1 MKKTKKGKRNSV
13 QELLGIQRFTR
24 YGLLTDLGELV
35 FFRVAPTNISV
46 LSRMNIENKISHLK
60 DLLTVEP
67 DTEIICTDS
76 CECFDDN
83 REYLQR
89 RVMEE
94 TNPKVRQLLE
104 QDRKML
110 TQMQAE
116 MANAREF
123 FFVKRYTG
131 MKPAMVFASIND
143 VLKRITERGFEV
155 QHMKKADIKRMLA
168 IYLGSSMD
176 GDKLPDIDGVQF
188 REEAANGPV

>member
-46 LSRMNIENKISHLK
+46 LSRVNIENKISHLK
-60 DLLTVEP
+60 DLLSVEP
-67 DTEIICTDS
+67 DMEVICTDS

-131 MKPAMVFASIND
+131 MKPSMVFASIND

-176 GDKLPDIDGVQF
+176 GDKLPDIDGGQF